1 MSHSDISLTGSSS
14 VRGPRLVLTQIVAL
28 LMKRFQHSRRDWR
41 GSLSK
46 VLLPVLFVAL
56 AMALFSVKPLAID
69 YPSLKLTPRLY
80 DNAESFF
87 RYVKGSYIIINIQDT
102 GNFTFEFSYFK
113 DYLHSKKKNRLL
125 FTIAVYFSDV

>member
-1 MSHSDISLTGSSS
+1 MSHLGISLMGASS
-14 VRGPRLVLTQIVAL
+14 VRGAHLVLTQIVAL
-28 LMKRFQHSRRDWR
+28 LMKRFRHAGRDWR
-41 GSLSK
+41 GSLSN

-87 RYVKGSYIIINIQDT
+87 R
-102 GNFTFEFSYFK
+102 
-113 DYLHSKKKNRLL
+113 
-125 FTIAVYFSDV
+125 

>member
-1 MSHSDISLTGSSS
+1 MKIQHIKVSFDFPCLSRGVVLFWFFFFVSDISLTGSSS
-14 VRGPRLVLTQIVAL
+14 VHGARLVLAQIVAF
-28 LMKRFQHSRRDWR
+28 LMKRFHHIRRDWR
-41 GSLSK
+41 GSLSN

-87 RYVKGSYIIINIQDT
+87 R
-102 GNFTFEFSYFK
+102 
-113 DYLHSKKKNRLL
+113 
-125 FTIAVYFSDV
+125 